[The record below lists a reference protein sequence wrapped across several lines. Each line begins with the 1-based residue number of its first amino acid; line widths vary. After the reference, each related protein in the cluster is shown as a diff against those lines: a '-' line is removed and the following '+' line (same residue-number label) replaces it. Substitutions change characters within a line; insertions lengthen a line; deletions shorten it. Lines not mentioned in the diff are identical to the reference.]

1 MRTAIISDIHA
12 NVYALK
18 AVLEDI
24 EAHEVDR
31 VICLGDVI
39 GYGPDPI
46 ECVDLVREH
55 CALTLLGNHDFACRT
70 QPVNFNFM
78 ARDAALWTQDRLD
91 LPYPDE
97 AAREERIRFLDSLPV
112 RRMLD
117 DDPRF
122 LCVHGSS
129 RHPTNEY
136 VFPDDGFRA
145 ERMKPLFDRFEGI
158 CFEGH
163 THWPGVFV
171 CEQLSGQD
179 PSYSF
184 YRGLCEEGRQG
195 SLCGGTQTG
204 IDRMVLRL
212 SEGTRYIINP
222 GSVGQPRDGDS
233 WASWSILDQPDGE
246 TDTDPTLTF
255 HRTNYDWMRVRERI
269 EQYRRDGDDRLDPFL
284 GERLGMG
291 R

>member
-1 MRTAIISDIHA
+1 MRTAFISDIHG
-12 NVYALK
+12 NVFALR
-18 AVLEDI
+18 AVLEEI
-24 EAHEVDR
+24 ASNEVQR
-31 VICLGDVI
+31 IVCLGDVI

-46 ECVDLVREH
+46 ECLDLVQEH

-70 QPVNFNFM
+70 EPVNFNYM
-78 ARDAALWTQDRLD
+78 ARDAALWTQDRLE
-91 LPYPDE
+91 LAWPDE
-97 AAREERIRFLDSLPV
+97 AARDRRLEFIDGLPV
-112 RRMLD
+112 RRLLD

-136 VFPDDGFRA
+136 VFPDDGFNP

-171 CEQLSGQD
+171 SEPREDGDRACT
-179 PSYSF
+179 F
-184 YRGLCEEGRQG
+184 YRGICSEGRQG
-195 SLCGGTQTG
+195 TFSSGNATG
-204 IDRMVLRL
+204 IDRLVLRL
-212 SEGTRYIINP
+212 SEGTKYVVNP

-233 WASWSILDQPDGE
+233 WASWAILDRPD
-246 TDTDPTLTF
+246 DDSTDPVITF

-269 EQYRRDGDDRLDPFL
+269 EQFRRDGDERLDPFL

>member
-1 MRTAIISDIHA
+1 MRTAFISDIHA
-12 NVYALK
+12 NVHAFK
-18 AVLEDI
+18 AVLEDVRQHDI
-24 EAHEVDR
+24 DR
-31 VICLGDVI
+31 MVCLGDVI

-46 ECVDLVREH
+46 ECLDLVQEH

-70 QPVNFNFM
+70 EPVNFNFM
-78 ARDAALWTQDRLD
+78 ARDAALWTRDRLD

-97 AAREERIRFLDSLPV
+97 SARDRRIAFLDSLPV
-112 RRMLD
+112 RRLLD
-117 DDPRF
+117 EDRRF

-136 VFPDDGFRA
+136 VFPDDGA
-145 ERMKPLFDRFEGI
+145 NMERMKPLFGRFEGI

-171 CEQLSGQD
+171 CEPRDEGED
-179 PSYSF
+179 VCAF

-195 SLCGGTQTG
+195 SFGGGTPSG
-204 IDRMVLRL
+204 IDRLVLRL
-212 SEGTRYIINP
+212 SEGNKYIVNP

-233 WASWSILDQPDGE
+233 WASWAILETPDE
-246 TDTDPTLTF
+246 DPGADPVLTF
-255 HRTNYDWMRVRERI
+255 HRTNYDWMLVRERI
-269 EQYRRDGDDRLDPFL
+269 EQYRRDGDGRLDPFL